1 MKRILLSLTA
11 IFVVMTIA
19 ARTQLPRTV
28 QGVPYTPKSADGKLR
43 AASDWEWVTPDD
55 MAGDANFTFD
65 MIKNWTGEG
74 ENKAALVIQWN
85 YDDEPAALVFGY
97 RWTGQATGADMLKA
111 VVKNN
116 PRLYA
121 LMQYTNVS
129 SPTDPNG
136 GYTINGIGWDVDDDG
151 DIALIDTG
159 NGNQVYESEDGFFEH
174 PRGYKPGQGGSSD
187 YDYDNWKARDTD
199 DMWWAGWYTGY
210 WSYWVKDN
218 ATDNFSYSSWGAS
231 GRVLENGSWDG
242 WNFAPGMSSQNWK
255 SFVAAPLPIPADAKT
270 VFVNEGLRYELKSYS
285 AKTVK
290 LTAPETGVYTGEVTV
305 PSTFVD
311 EGVTYTVVEVDKN
324 AFANSTVTTVSL
336 PATVTAIGKE
346 AFKNSTIATLNVP
359 SVDGVTKIGDGV
371 FSGCSNFA
379 TLFVPSSMTSIPDS
393 MFEGTAIAGIKFPA
407 HVEAVGKRAFAACQK
422 LAGVEIPTT
431 ITAIGEEAFAES
443 NAITSVKVAST
454 YPVAIADNVFSAGA
468 YANATLEVPNGYTAD
483 YAAAAGWKNFTNV
496 SEYVLDVKVGD
507 IFKVGGMTYA
517 VTAVGESN
525 TVKATY
531 CKVEGTPERKKI
543 EAANKAG
550 YVGEITIPASV
561 TFQNVN
567 FNVTEMSDSTFY
579 GASELTLARIIA
591 PVVSLG
597 DYAFYDCGKLESVDL
612 PSTLKK
618 LGTCAFAYCKSIP
631 SVTLPDGLVDFGE
644 ERTFAWCSK
653 LSEINFPEGVTAL
666 PKYCFYGT
674 GFPGIRLP
682 STIKTVGN
690 NLFQSCP
697 SLRKVIIEDGL
708 TEIPDYMF
716 SSCSSL
722 VAVKMPDTA
731 TKIGSYVFQNC
742 TSLLNPILPA
752 GLTEVPNYMFS
763 KCSALESINLPE
775 TVTSIGNYAFE
786 NCSSLEFSLPA
797 TVTNLGKG
805 AFKNC
810 KLIKEFTMPAAMT
823 EIPNSLFAGCE
834 GLTTLKIGESVNAI
848 KGYAFD
854 GCNML
859 ANIVYADGQ
868 TGVNLPST
876 LTSIEAYAFRG
887 CNAVGTLVLPEA
899 LASLPSY
906 AFENSGLNRLV
917 LPQKKMNYNNTNLVY
932 GCKGIKVY
940 SPVTEPGTTGS
951 YTWRVKN
958 GSPATFAEIV
968 VPVGCKSA
976 YSGIDYW
983 GKSNLTELQLEEIQV
998 VEGSAKKVGGNLV
1011 LSGRIAGTYDDAH
1024 APAAFTQF
1032 NDGMLFKGKTVK
1044 VICKMMPKT
1053 LDIAKAASMTE
1064 TTVGDDA
1071 TFTVTVP
1078 DTDDTDMLRLI
1089 VQYEENGSTYTAGYP
1104 EMIEVEKTFAF
1115 SDAEYDAHFDESF
1128 TPTLVFYKD
1137 VYSLDKI
1144 EFSSSNTEVASVN
1157 KRTGAVSVKRVEGDA
1172 VITAALKTDPAVNAT
1187 MTVHAALRNPVTG
1200 FVLGNGD
1207 KTINLTY
1214 LDILALSPTV
1224 EPANAD
1230 IQTYDISVSDPE
1242 VATTYAAKAF
1252 NPLRSFWE
1260 LITHKTGTV
1269 DVTFTSQDGSGAST
1283 TYTVNVLEPN
1293 REPLADSYQNGTFWL
1308 NEDWF
1313 GHSNGSINYITD
1325 KGELKYRVYEA
1336 QNQYQSFGCTS
1347 QYGIIHGDKL
1357 IVMSKQATDGG
1368 DPRKGGGRVV
1378 VADAKTLKKLA
1389 AFDYIGA
1396 DTDGDGN
1403 GNGDGRACV
1412 GVSEDKVYL
1421 GSTAGIQVLDTR
1433 KLTLGGMV
1441 DGITSGENQYNGQIG
1456 DMVAIGKYAFAIQQ
1470 GVGVH
1475 VIDIATDKVVKTFPV
1490 ESDDASGV
1498 SGMGYP
1504 QGITVTADGNVWV
1517 ATTADASKG
1526 LCTFRCIDPNTL
1538 DVTDSVELP
1547 EGQRVTCGWGA
1558 WRSTN
1563 FFASKSENAIWYG
1576 AGVEASIV
1584 SGNTGYYKWT
1594 VGSDIAGIKPVFVFP
1609 NNLPGVDSNTFQA
1622 PYAGVRY
1629 DDRKNQLLVAA
1640 THGASSNYRYNW
1652 LHFVDCKTGDIVN
1665 TIKLKDYYWFPSMPI
1680 FPDKYAPEFSDLPEV
1695 RVDLAKVGD
1704 IFTIDLKDYVTDK
1717 DNIDAAIRLSIVGGD
1732 AVAAD
1737 NTVSDKSLV
1746 NATLENG
1753 VLTITPLIAGRGNL
1767 NVKAESNGKTTTVS
1781 IPYAVENSDS
1791 GIHNVDGAAGT
1802 LSVCDNIVTVKNMA
1816 GTTFAVYDMAGRVV
1830 GAFVADSDCARVAL
1844 TLPSGVYVVA
1854 ATSGSHTLK
1863 FSIK

>member
-43 AASDWEWVTPDD
+43 AASDWEWATPDD

-65 MIKNWTGEG
+65 MIKNWTGDG
-74 ENKAALVIQWN
+74 ENQAALVIQWN

-174 PRGYKPGQGGSSD
+174 PRGYKPGSGGSSD

-199 DMWWAGWYTGY
+199 DMWGAGWYSSY

-218 ATDNFSYSSWGAS
+218 AKDKFSYSSWGAS

-242 WNFAPGMSSQNWK
+242 WNFAAGMSPHDWK

-290 LTAPETGVYTGEVTV
+290 LTAPETGVYTGEVAV

-324 AFANSTVTTVSL
+324 AFANSTVTTVTL

-407 HVEAVGKRAFAACQK
+407 HVEAVGKRAFAACQQ

-525 TVKATY
+525 NVKATY
-531 CKVEGTPERKKI
+531 CKVEGTPDRKKI

-561 TFQNVN
+561 TFQNVD

-597 DYAFYDCGKLESVDL
+597 DYAFFDCTKLESVDL
-612 PSTLKK
+612 PSTLKR
-618 LGTCAFAYCKSIP
+618 LGTYAFAYCKSMP
-631 SVTLPDGLVDFGE
+631 SVTLPDGLTDFGE
-644 ERTFAWCSK
+644 ARTFAWCSK

-666 PKYCFYGT
+666 PEYCFYGT

-682 STIKTVGN
+682 STLRTVGR

-731 TKIGSYVFQNC
+731 TKIG
-742 TSLLNPILPA
+742 
-752 GLTEVPNYMFS
+752 
-763 KCSALESINLPE
+763 K
-775 TVTSIGNYAFE
+775 
-786 NCSSLEFSLPA
+786 
-797 TVTNLGKG
+797 
-805 AFKNC
+805 
-810 KLIKEFTMPAAMT
+810 
-823 EIPNSLFAGCE
+823 
-834 GLTTLKIGESVNAI
+834 SVNAI

-887 CNAVGTLVLPEA
+887 CKAVGTLVLPEA

-906 AFENSGLNRLV
+906 VFENAGLNRLV

-932 GCKGIKVY
+932 GCTGIKVY
-940 SPVTEPGTTGS
+940 SPVTEPGTAGS

-968 VPVGCKSA
+968 VPAGCKSA
-976 YSGIDYW
+976 YSSIDYW
-983 GKSNLTELQLEEIQV
+983 GKSKLTELQLEEILV

-1024 APAAFTQF
+1024 APTAFTQF

-1071 TFTVTVP
+1071 TFTVTMP
-1078 DTDDTDMLRLI
+1078 DTENADMLRLI
-1089 VQYEENGSTYTAGYP
+1089 VQYEDNGSTYTAGYP
-1104 EMIEVEKTFAF
+1104 EMINVEKTFAF
-1115 SDAEYDAHFDESF
+1115 SNAEYDAHFDESF
-1128 TPTLVFYKD
+1128 TPTLEFYND
-1137 VYSLDKI
+1137 AYSLDKI
-1144 EFSSSNTEVASVN
+1144 EFSSSDTKVASVN

-1172 VITAALKTDPAVNAT
+1172 VITAALKTDPAVKAT

-1325 KGELKYRVYEA
+1325 KGELKYHVYEA
-1336 QNQYQSFGCTS
+1336 QNKYESFGCTS

-1433 KLTLGGMV
+1433 TLTLGGMV
-1441 DGITSGENQYNGQIG
+1441 DGIASGANKYNGQIG

-1517 ATTADASKG
+1517 ATTAGASKG

-1609 NNLPGVDSNTFQA
+1609 NNLEGVDSKTFQA
-1622 PYAGVRY
+1622 PYACVRY
-1629 DDRKNQLLVAA
+1629 DDRKDQLLVAA
-1640 THGASSNYRYNW
+1640 THGSSSNFRYNW

-1665 TIKLKDYYWFPSMPI
+1665 TLKMKDYYWFPSMPI
-1680 FPDKYAPEFSDLPEV
+1680 FPDKYAPEFAELPEV
-1695 RVDLAKVGD
+1695 SVDLAKAGD
-1704 IFTIDLKDYVTDK
+1704 VFTINLKDYVTDK
-1717 DNIDAAIRLSIVGGD
+1717 DNIDAAIRLSLVDGD
-1732 AVAAD
+1732 AEDKLIDAA
-1737 NTVSDKSLV
+1737 
-1746 NATLENG
+1746 LEDG
-1753 VLTITPLIAGRGNL
+1753 VLTITPVYAGKGSV

-1781 IPYAVENSDS
+1781 IPYAVEDSAS
-1791 GIHNVDGAAGT
+1791 GIHNVNGAAGT

-1816 GTTFAVYDMAGRVV
+1816 GTTFVVYDMAGRVV

-1863 FSIK
+1863 FTIQ

>member
-28 QGVPYTPKSADGKLR
+28 QGVPYTPKAADGKLR
-43 AASDWEWVTPDD
+43 AASDWEWATPDD

-199 DMWWAGWYTGY
+199 DMWGAGWYSSY

-218 ATDNFSYSSWGAS
+218 ATDKFSYSSWGAS

-242 WNFAPGMSSQNWK
+242 WNFAPGMSPHDWK

-290 LTAPETGVYTGEVTV
+290 LTAPETGVYTGEVAV

-324 AFANSTVTTVSL
+324 AFANSTVTTVTL

-359 SVDGVTKIGDGV
+359 SVDGVTKIGDGA
-371 FSGCSNFA
+371 FFGCSNFA

-393 MFEGTAIAGIKFPA
+393 MFEGTAIADIKFPA
-407 HVEAVGKRAFAACQK
+407 HVEAVGKRAFATCQQ

-431 ITAIGEEAFAES
+431 ITAIGDEAFAES

-454 YPVAIADNVFSAGA
+454 YPVAIADNVFSAEA

-483 YAAAAGWKNFTNV
+483 YAAAAGWKKFTKV

-525 TVKATY
+525 NVKATY
-531 CKVEGTPERKKI
+531 CKVEGTPDRKKI

-561 TFQNVN
+561 TFQNVD

-597 DYAFYDCGKLESVDL
+597 DYAFFDCTKLESVDL
-612 PSTLKK
+612 PSTLKR
-618 LGTCAFAYCKSIP
+618 LGTYAFAYCKSMP
-631 SVTLPDGLVDFGE
+631 SVT
-644 ERTFAWCSK
+644 
-653 LSEINFPEGVTAL
+653 
-666 PKYCFYGT
+666 
-674 GFPGIRLP
+674 
-682 STIKTVGN
+682 
-690 NLFQSCP
+690 
-697 SLRKVIIEDGL
+697 
-708 TEIPDYMF
+708 
-716 SSCSSL
+716 
-722 VAVKMPDTA
+722 
-731 TKIGSYVFQNC
+731 
-742 TSLLNPILPA
+742 LPA

-763 KCSALESINLPE
+763 KCSSMESIELPE

-786 NCSSLEFSLPA
+786 DCSSLEFSLPA
-797 TVTNLGKG
+797 GVTNLGKG

-823 EIPNSLFAGCE
+823 EIPNSLFAGCV
-834 GLTTLKIGESVNAI
+834 GLTTLKIGKSVNAI

-887 CNAVGTLVLPEA
+887 CKAVGTLVLPEA

-906 AFENSGLNRLV
+906 VFENAGLNRLV

-932 GCKGIKVY
+932 GCTGIKVY
-940 SPVTEPGTTGS
+940 SPVTEPGATGS

-968 VPVGCKSA
+968 VPAGCESA
-976 YSGIDYW
+976 YSSIYYW
-983 GKSNLTELQLEEIQV
+983 GKSKLTTLQLEGIQL

-1011 LSGRIAGTYDDAH
+1011 ISGRIAGTYDDAH

-1032 NDGMLFKGKTVK
+1032 NDGVLFKGKTVK
-1044 VICKMMPKT
+1044 VVCKMTSAT

-1071 TFTVTVP
+1071 TFTVTMP
-1078 DTDDTDMLRLI
+1078 DTENADMLRLI
-1089 VQYEENGSTYTAGYP
+1089 VQYEDNGSTYTAGYP
-1104 EMIEVEKTFAF
+1104 EMINVEKTFAF
-1115 SDAEYDAHFDESF
+1115 TDAEYDAHFDESF
-1128 TPTLVFYKD
+1128 TPTLEFYSD
-1137 VYSLDKI
+1137 AYSLDKI
-1144 EFSSSNTEVASVN
+1144 EFSSSNTKVASVN

-1172 VITAALKTDPAVNAT
+1172 VITAALKTDPAVKAT
-1187 MTVHAALRNPVTG
+1187 ITVHAALRNPVTG

-1230 IQTYDISVSDPE
+1230 IQTYDVSVSDPE
-1242 VATTYAAKAF
+1242 VATTYAARAF
-1252 NPLRSFWE
+1252 NPSRSFWE

-1313 GHSNGSINYITD
+1313 GHSNGSINYIAD
-1325 KGELKYRVYEA
+1325 NGEMKYRVYES
-1336 QNQYQSFGCTS
+1336 QNKYESFGCTS
-1347 QYGIIHGDKL
+1347 QYGIIYGDKL

-1403 GNGDGRACV
+1403 GDGDGRACV
-1412 GVSEDKVYL
+1412 GVSENKVYL

-1433 KLTLGGMV
+1433 TLTLGGMV
-1441 DGITSGENQYNGQIG
+1441 DGIASGENQYNGQIG

-1490 ESDDASGV
+1490 ESNDASGV

-1517 ATTADASKG
+1517 ATTAGASSG
-1526 LCTFRCIDPNTL
+1526 LCTFRCIDPSTL
-1538 DVTDSVELP
+1538 DVTDSVDLP

-1594 VGSDIAGIKPVFVFP
+1594 VGSDIAGIQPVFVFP
-1609 NNLPGVDSNTFQA
+1609 NNLAGVDSKTFQA

-1695 RVDLAKVGD
+1695 SVDLAKDGD

-1737 NTVSDKSLV
+1737 NTVSDKRLV

-1753 VLTITPLIAGRGNL
+1753 VLTITPLIAGHGNL

-1781 IPYAVENSDS
+1781 IPYAVEDSAS

-1816 GTTFAVYDMAGRVV
+1816 GTTFAVYDIAGRVV

-1854 ATSGSHTLK
+1854 STNGSHTLK
-1863 FSIK
+1863 FSIQ

>member
-28 QGVPYTPKSADGKLR
+28 QGVPYTPKAADGKLR
-43 AASDWEWVTPDD
+43 AASDWEWATPDD

-136 GYTINGIGWDVDDDG
+136 GYTLNGIGWDVDDDG

-159 NGNQVYESEDGFFEH
+159 KGNQVYESEDGFFEH

-199 DMWWAGWYTGY
+199 DMWGAGWYSSY
-210 WSYWVKDN
+210 WLYWVKDN
-218 ATDNFSYSSWGAS
+218 AKDKFSYSSWGVS

-242 WNFAPGMSSQNWK
+242 WNFAKGMMSSDWK

-290 LTAPETGVYTGEVTV
+290 LTAPETGVYTGEVAV

-324 AFANSTVTTVSL
+324 AFANSTVTTVTL

-359 SVDGVTKIGDGV
+359 SVDGVTKIGDGA
-371 FSGCSNFA
+371 FFGCSNFA

-393 MFEGTAIAGIKFPA
+393 MFEGTAIADIKFPA
-407 HVEAVGKRAFAACQK
+407 HVEAVGKRAFAACQQ

-431 ITAIGEEAFAES
+431 ITAIGDEAFAES

-525 TVKATY
+525 NVKATY
-531 CKVEGTPERKKI
+531 CKVEGTPDRKKI

-561 TFQNVN
+561 TFQNVD

-597 DYAFYDCGKLESVDL
+597 YYAFFDCTKLESVD
-612 PSTLKK
+612 
-618 LGTCAFAYCKSIP
+618 
-631 SVTLPDGLVDFGE
+631 
-644 ERTFAWCSK
+644 
-653 LSEINFPEGVTAL
+653 
-666 PKYCFYGT
+666 
-674 GFPGIRLP
+674 
-682 STIKTVGN
+682 
-690 NLFQSCP
+690 
-697 SLRKVIIEDGL
+697 
-708 TEIPDYMF
+708 
-716 SSCSSL
+716 
-722 VAVKMPDTA
+722 
-731 TKIGSYVFQNC
+731 
-742 TSLLNPILPA
+742 
-752 GLTEVPNYMFS
+752 
-763 KCSALESINLPE
+763 LPE

-797 TVTNLGKG
+797 GVTNLGKG

-823 EIPNSLFAGCE
+823 EIPNSLFAGCV
-834 GLTTLKIGESVNAI
+834 GLTTLKIGKSVNAI

-887 CNAVGTLVLPEA
+887 CKAVGTLVLPEA

-906 AFENSGLNRLV
+906 VFENAGLNRLV
-917 LPQKKMNYNNTNLVY
+917 LPQKKMNYNNMNLVY
-932 GCKGIKVY
+932 GCTGIKVY
-940 SPVTEPGTTGS
+940 SPVTEPGTAGS

-968 VPVGCKSA
+968 VPTGCKSA

-983 GKSNLTELQLEEIQV
+983 GKSKLTELQLEEIQL

-1011 LSGRIAGTYDDAH
+1011 LSGRIAGTYDDVRV
-1024 APAAFTQF
+1024 PAAFTQF
-1032 NDGMLFKGKTVK
+1032 NDGVLFKGKTVK
-1044 VICKMMPKT
+1044 VVCKMMPKT

-1078 DTDDTDMLRLI
+1078 DTEDTDMLRLI
-1089 VQYEENGSTYTAGYP
+1089 VQYEDNGSTYTAGYP
-1104 EMIEVEKTFAF
+1104 EMINVEKTFAF

-1128 TPTLVFYKD
+1128 TPTLEFYSD
-1137 VYSLDKI
+1137 AYSLDKI
-1144 EFSSSNTEVASVN
+1144 EFSSSDTKVASVN

-1172 VITAALKTDPAVNAT
+1172 VITAALKTDPAVKAT

-1230 IQTYDISVSDPE
+1230 IQTYDVSVSDPE
-1242 VATTYAAKAF
+1242 VATTYAARAF
-1252 NPLRSFWE
+1252 NPSRSFWE

-1313 GHSNGSINYITD
+1313 GHSNGSINYIAD
-1325 KGELKYRVYEA
+1325 NGELKYRVYES
-1336 QNQYQSFGCTS
+1336 QNKYESFGCTS
-1347 QYGIIHGDKL
+1347 QYGIIYGDKL

-1403 GNGDGRACV
+1403 GDGDGRACV
-1412 GVSEDKVYL
+1412 GVSENKVYL

-1433 KLTLGGMV
+1433 TLTLGGMV
-1441 DGITSGENQYNGQIG
+1441 DGIASGVNKYNGQIG

-1490 ESDDASGV
+1490 ESNDASGV
-1498 SGMGYP
+1498 SVIGYP

-1517 ATTADASKG
+1517 ATTAGASSG
-1526 LCTFRCIDPNTL
+1526 LCTFRCIDPSTL
-1538 DVTDSVELP
+1538 DVTDSVDLP

-1594 VGSDIAGIKPVFVFP
+1594 VGSDIAGIQPVFVFP
-1609 NNLPGVDSNTFQA
+1609 NNLPGVDSKTFQA

-1652 LHFVDCKTGDIVN
+1652 LHFVDCKTGDIVK

-1695 RVDLAKVGD
+1695 SVDLAKDGD

-1737 NTVSDKSLV
+1737 NTVSDKRLV

-1753 VLTITPLIAGRGNL
+1753 VLTITPLIAGHGNL

-1781 IPYAVENSDS
+1781 IPYAVEDSAS
-1791 GIHNVDGAAGT
+1791 GIHNADGAAGT

-1854 ATSGSHTLK
+1854 STNGSHTLK
-1863 FSIK
+1863 FSIQ

>member
-28 QGVPYTPKSADGKLR
+28 QGVPYTPKAADGKLR
-43 AASDWEWVTPDD
+43 AASDWEWATPDD

-136 GYTINGIGWDVDDDG
+136 GYTLNGIGWDVADDG

-159 NGNQVYESEDGFFEH
+159 KGNQVYESEDGFFEH

-199 DMWWAGWYTGY
+199 DMWGAGWYSSY

-218 ATDNFSYSSWGAS
+218 AKDKFSYSSWGVS

-242 WNFAPGMSSQNWK
+242 WNFAKGMMSSDWK

-290 LTAPETGVYTGEVTV
+290 LTAPETGVYTGEVAV

-324 AFANSTVTTVSL
+324 AFANSTVTTVTL
-336 PATVTAIGKE
+336 PATVTAI
-346 AFKNSTIATLNVP
+346 
-359 SVDGVTKIGDGV
+359 
-371 FSGCSNFA
+371 
-379 TLFVPSSMTSIPDS
+379 
-393 MFEGTAIAGIKFPA
+393 
-407 HVEAVGKRAFAACQK
+407 
-422 LAGVEIPTT
+422 
-431 ITAIGEEAFAES
+431 
-443 NAITSVKVAST
+443 
-454 YPVAIADNVFSAGA
+454 
-468 YANATLEVPNGYTAD
+468 
-483 YAAAAGWKNFTNV
+483 
-496 SEYVLDVKVGD
+496 
-507 IFKVGGMTYA
+507 
-517 VTAVGESN
+517 
-525 TVKATY
+525 
-531 CKVEGTPERKKI
+531 
-543 EAANKAG
+543 
-550 YVGEITIPASV
+550 
-561 TFQNVN
+561 
-567 FNVTEMSDSTFY
+567 
-579 GASELTLARIIA
+579 
-591 PVVSLG
+591 
-597 DYAFYDCGKLESVDL
+597 
-612 PSTLKK
+612 
-618 LGTCAFAYCKSIP
+618 
-631 SVTLPDGLVDFGE
+631 
-644 ERTFAWCSK
+644 
-653 LSEINFPEGVTAL
+653 
-666 PKYCFYGT
+666 
-674 GFPGIRLP
+674 
-682 STIKTVGN
+682 
-690 NLFQSCP
+690 
-697 SLRKVIIEDGL
+697 
-708 TEIPDYMF
+708 
-716 SSCSSL
+716 
-722 VAVKMPDTA
+722 
-731 TKIGSYVFQNC
+731 
-742 TSLLNPILPA
+742 
-752 GLTEVPNYMFS
+752 
-763 KCSALESINLPE
+763 
-775 TVTSIGNYAFE
+775 
-786 NCSSLEFSLPA
+786 
-797 TVTNLGKG
+797 GKG

-823 EIPNSLFAGCE
+823 EIPNSLFAGCV
-834 GLTTLKIGESVNAI
+834 GLTTLKIGKSVNAI

-906 AFENSGLNRLV
+906 VFENAGLNRLV

-932 GCKGIKVY
+932 GCTGIKVY

-951 YTWRVKN
+951 YAWRVKN

-968 VPVGCKSA
+968 VPTGCKSA

-983 GKSNLTELQLEEIQV
+983 GKSKLTELQLEEIQL

-1011 LSGRIAGTYDDAH
+1011 LSGRIAGTYDDVR

-1032 NDGMLFKGKTVK
+1032 NDGVLFKGKTVK
-1044 VICKMMPKT
+1044 VVCKMMPKT

-1078 DTDDTDMLRLI
+1078 DTEDTDMLRLI
-1089 VQYEENGSTYTAGYP
+1089 VQYEDNGSTYTAGYP
-1104 EMIEVEKTFAF
+1104 EMINVEKTFAF

-1128 TPTLVFYKD
+1128 TPTLEFYSD
-1137 VYSLDKI
+1137 AYSLDKI
-1144 EFSSSNTEVASVN
+1144 EFSSSNTKVASVN

-1172 VITAALKTDPAVNAT
+1172 VITAALKTDPAVKAT

-1517 ATTADASKG
+1517 ATTAGASSG
-1526 LCTFRCIDPNTL
+1526 LCTFRCIDPSTL
-1538 DVTDSVELP
+1538 DVTDSVDLP

-1594 VGSDIAGIKPVFVFP
+1594 VGSDIAGIQPVFVFP
-1609 NNLPGVDSNTFQA
+1609 NNLPGVDSKTFQA

-1652 LHFVDCKTGDIVN
+1652 LHFVDCKTGDIVK

-1680 FPDKYAPEFSDLPEV
+1680 FPDKYAPEFRDFPEV
-1695 RVDLAKVGD
+1695 SVDLAKDGD

-1737 NTVSDKSLV
+1737 NTVSDKRLV

-1753 VLTITPLIAGRGNL
+1753 VLTITPLIAGHGNL

-1781 IPYAVENSDS
+1781 IPYAVEDSAS
-1791 GIHNVDGAAGT
+1791 GIHNVDGSVGT

-1816 GTTFAVYDMAGRVV
+1816 GTTFAVYDMVGRVV
-1830 GAFVADSDCARVAL
+1830 GAFVAESDCARVAL

-1863 FSIK
+1863 FSIQ

>member
-28 QGVPYTPKSADGKLR
+28 QGVPYTPKAADGKLR
-43 AASDWEWVTPDD
+43 AASDWEWATPDD

-65 MIKNWTGEG
+65 MIKNWTGKG

-97 RWTGQATGADMLKA
+97 RWTGQATGADVLKA

-151 DIALIDTG
+151 DIALVDTG

-290 LTAPETGVYTGEVTV
+290 LTAPETGVYTGEVAV

-324 AFANSTVTTVSL
+324 AFANSTVTTVTL

-359 SVDGVTKIGDGV
+359 SVDGVTKIGDGA
-371 FSGCSNFA
+371 FFGCSNFA

-393 MFEGTAIAGIKFPA
+393 MFEGTAIADIKFPA
-407 HVEAVGKRAFAACQK
+407 HVEAVGKRAFNGCQQ
-422 LAGVEIPTT
+422 LAGVEIPAT
-431 ITAIGEEAFAES
+431 ITAIGDEAFAES

-525 TVKATY
+525 NVKATY
-531 CKVEGTPERKKI
+531 CKVEGTPDRKKI

-561 TFQNVN
+561 TFQNVD

-597 DYAFYDCGKLESVDL
+597 DYAFFDCTKLESVD
-612 PSTLKK
+612 
-618 LGTCAFAYCKSIP
+618 
-631 SVTLPDGLVDFGE
+631 
-644 ERTFAWCSK
+644 
-653 LSEINFPEGVTAL
+653 
-666 PKYCFYGT
+666 
-674 GFPGIRLP
+674 
-682 STIKTVGN
+682 
-690 NLFQSCP
+690 
-697 SLRKVIIEDGL
+697 
-708 TEIPDYMF
+708 
-716 SSCSSL
+716 
-722 VAVKMPDTA
+722 
-731 TKIGSYVFQNC
+731 
-742 TSLLNPILPA
+742 
-752 GLTEVPNYMFS
+752 
-763 KCSALESINLPE
+763 LPE

-797 TVTNLGKG
+797 GVTNLGKG

-823 EIPNSLFAGCE
+823 EIPNSLFAGCV
-834 GLTTLKIGESVNAI
+834 GLTTLKIGKSVNAI

-887 CNAVGTLVLPEA
+887 CKAVGTLVLPEA

-906 AFENSGLNRLV
+906 VFENAGLNRLV
-917 LPQKKMNYNNTNLVY
+917 LPQKKMNYNNTKLVY
-932 GCKGIKVY
+932 GCTGIKVY

-951 YTWRVKN
+951 YAWQVKD

-968 VPVGCKSA
+968 VPTGCKSA

-983 GKSNLTELQLEEIQV
+983 GKSNLTELQLEEIQL

-1011 LSGRIAGTYDDAH
+1011 LSGRIAGTYDDVR

-1032 NDGMLFKGKTVK
+1032 NDGVLFKGKTVK
-1044 VICKMMPKT
+1044 VVCKMMPKT

-1078 DTDDTDMLRLI
+1078 DTEDTDMLRLI
-1089 VQYEENGSTYTAGYP
+1089 VQYEDNGSTYTAGYP
-1104 EMIEVEKTFAF
+1104 EKINVEKTFAF

-1128 TPTLVFYKD
+1128 TPTLEFYSD
-1137 VYSLDKI
+1137 AYSLDKI
-1144 EFSSSNTEVASVN
+1144 EFSSSNTKVASVN

-1172 VITAALKTDPAVNAT
+1172 VITAALKTDPAVKVT

-1230 IQTYDISVSDPE
+1230 IQTYDVSVSDPE
-1242 VATTYAAKAF
+1242 VATTYAARAF
-1252 NPLRSFWE
+1252 NPSRSFWE

-1313 GHSNGSINYITD
+1313 GHSNGSINYIAD
-1325 KGELKYRVYEA
+1325 NGELKYRVYES
-1336 QNQYQSFGCTS
+1336 QNKYESFGCTS

-1403 GNGDGRACV
+1403 GDGDGRACV
-1412 GVSEDKVYL
+1412 GVSENKVYL

-1433 KLTLGGMV
+1433 TLTLGGMV
-1441 DGITSGENQYNGQIG
+1441 DGIASGANKYNGQIG

-1490 ESDDASGV
+1490 ESNDASGV

-1517 ATTADASKG
+1517 ATTAGASSG
-1526 LCTFRCIDPNTL
+1526 LCTFRCIDPSTL
-1538 DVTDSVELP
+1538 DVTDSVDLP

-1594 VGSDIAGIKPVFVFP
+1594 VGSDIAGIQPVFVFP
-1609 NNLPGVDSNTFQA
+1609 NNLPGVDSKTFQA

-1652 LHFVDCKTGDIVN
+1652 LHFVDCKTGDIVK

-1680 FPDKYAPEFSDLPEV
+1680 FPDKYAPEFSDFPEV
-1695 RVDLAKVGD
+1695 SVDLAKDGD

-1737 NTVSDKSLV
+1737 NTVSDKRLV
-1746 NATLENG
+1746 NATLDGG
-1753 VLTITPLIAGRGNL
+1753 VLTITPLIAGHGNL

-1781 IPYAVENSDS
+1781 IPYAVEDS
-1791 GIHNVDGAAGT
+1791 ALGIHNVDGAAGT

-1844 TLPSGVYVVA
+1844 TLPSGVYVIA

>member
-28 QGVPYTPKSADGKLR
+28 QGVPYTPKAADGKLR
-43 AASDWEWVTPDD
+43 AASDWEWATPDD

-199 DMWWAGWYTGY
+199 DMWGAGWYSSY

-218 ATDNFSYSSWGAS
+218 AKDKFSYSSWGAS

-242 WNFAPGMSSQNWK
+242 WNFAAGMSPHDWK

-290 LTAPETGVYTGEVTV
+290 LTAPETGVYTGEVAV

-324 AFANSTVTTVSL
+324 AFANSTVTTVTL

-359 SVDGVTKIGDGV
+359 SVDGVTKIGDGA
-371 FSGCSNFA
+371 FFGCSNFA

-393 MFEGTAIAGIKFPA
+393 MFEGTAIADIKFPA
-407 HVEAVGKRAFAACQK
+407 HVEAVGKRAFAACQQ
-422 LAGVEIPTT
+422 LAGVEIPAT
-431 ITAIGEEAFAES
+431 ITAIGDEAFAES

-483 YAAAAGWKNFTNV
+483 YAVAAGWKKFTKV

-525 TVKATY
+525 NVKATY
-531 CKVEGTPERKKI
+531 CKVEGTPDRKKI

-597 DYAFYDCGKLESVDL
+597 DYAFFDCTKLESVDL
-612 PSTLKK
+612 PSTLKR
-618 LGTCAFAYCKSIP
+618 LGTYAFAYCKSMP
-631 SVTLPDGLVDFGE
+631 SVTLPD
-644 ERTFAWCSK
+644 
-653 LSEINFPEGVTAL
+653 
-666 PKYCFYGT
+666 
-674 GFPGIRLP
+674 
-682 STIKTVGN
+682 
-690 NLFQSCP
+690 
-697 SLRKVIIEDGL
+697 
-708 TEIPDYMF
+708 
-716 SSCSSL
+716 
-722 VAVKMPDTA
+722 
-731 TKIGSYVFQNC
+731 
-742 TSLLNPILPA
+742 

-763 KCSALESINLPE
+763 KCSSMESIELPE

-797 TVTNLGKG
+797 GVTNLGKG

-834 GLTTLKIGESVNAI
+834 GLTTLKIGKSVNAI

-887 CNAVGTLVLPEA
+887 CKAVGTLVLPEA

-906 AFENSGLNRLV
+906 VFENAGLNRLV

-932 GCKGIKVY
+932 GCTGIKVY
-940 SPVTEPGTTGS
+940 SPVTEPGATGS

-968 VPVGCKSA
+968 VPAGCESA
-976 YSGIDYW
+976 YSSIYYW
-983 GKSNLTELQLEEIQV
+983 GKSKLTALQLEGIQL
-998 VEGSAKKVGGNLV
+998 VEGSAKKAGGNLV
-1011 LSGRIAGTYDDAH
+1011 ISGRIAGTYDDAH

-1032 NDGMLFKGKTVK
+1032 NDGVLFKGKTVK
-1044 VICKMMPKT
+1044 VVCKMTSAT
-1053 LDIAKAASMTE
+1053 LDIAKAASVTE

-1071 TFTVTVP
+1071 TFTVTMP
-1078 DTDDTDMLRLI
+1078 DTENADMLRLI
-1089 VQYEENGSTYTAGYP
+1089 VQYEDNGSTYTAGYP
-1104 EMIEVEKTFAF
+1104 EMINVEKTFAF
-1115 SDAEYDAHFDESF
+1115 TDAEYDAHFDESF
-1128 TPTLVFYKD
+1128 TPTLEFYSD
-1137 VYSLDKI
+1137 AYSLDKI
-1144 EFSSSNTEVASVN
+1144 EFSSSNTKVASVN

-1172 VITAALKTDPAVNAT
+1172 VITAALKTDPAVKT
-1187 MTVHAALRNPVTG
+1187 TITVHAALRNPVTG

-1230 IQTYDISVSDPE
+1230 IQTYDVSVSDPE
-1242 VATTYAAKAF
+1242 VATTYAARAF
-1252 NPLRSFWE
+1252 NPSRSFWE

-1313 GHSNGSINYITD
+1313 GHSNGSINYIAD
-1325 KGELKYRVYEA
+1325 NGELKYHVYES
-1336 QNQYQSFGCTS
+1336 QNKYESFGCTS
-1347 QYGIIHGDKL
+1347 QYGIIYGDKL

-1403 GNGDGRACV
+1403 GDGDGRACV
-1412 GVSEDKVYL
+1412 GVSENKVYL

-1433 KLTLGGMV
+1433 TLTLGGMV
-1441 DGITSGENQYNGQIG
+1441 DGIASGENKYNGQIG

-1490 ESDDASGV
+1490 ESNDA

-1517 ATTADASKG
+1517 ATTAGASSG
-1526 LCTFRCIDPNTL
+1526 LCTFRCIDPSTL
-1538 DVTDSVELP
+1538 DVTDSVDLP

-1594 VGSDIAGIKPVFVFP
+1594 VGSDIAGIQPVFVFP
-1609 NNLPGVDSNTFQA
+1609 NNLPGVDSKTFQA

-1652 LHFVDCKTGDIVN
+1652 LHFVDCKTGDIVK

-1680 FPDKYAPEFSDLPEV
+1680 FPDKYAPEFSDFPEV
-1695 RVDLAKVGD
+1695 SVDLAKDGD

-1737 NTVSDKSLV
+1737 NTVSDKRLV

-1753 VLTITPLIAGRGNL
+1753 VLTITPLIAGHGNL

-1781 IPYAVENSDS
+1781 IPYAVEDSAS

-1854 ATSGSHTLK
+1854 STNGSHTLK
-1863 FSIK
+1863 FSIQ

>member
-28 QGVPYTPKSADGKLR
+28 QGVPYTPKAADGKLR
-43 AASDWEWVTPDD
+43 AASDWEWATPDD

-136 GYTINGIGWDVDDDG
+136 GYTLNGIGWDVDDDG

-159 NGNQVYESEDGFFEH
+159 KGNQVYESEDGFFEH

-199 DMWWAGWYTGY
+199 DMWGAGWYSSY

-218 ATDNFSYSSWGAS
+218 AKDKFSYSSWGVS

-242 WNFAPGMSSQNWK
+242 WNFAKGMMSSDWK

-290 LTAPETGVYTGEVTV
+290 LTAPETGVYTGEVAV

-324 AFANSTVTTVSL
+324 AFANSTVTTVTL

-359 SVDGVTKIGDGV
+359 SVDGVTKIGDGA
-371 FSGCSNFA
+371 FFGCSNFA

-393 MFEGTAIAGIKFPA
+393 MFEGTAIADIKFPA
-407 HVEAVGKRAFAACQK
+407 HVEAVGKRAFAACQQ
-422 LAGVEIPTT
+422 LAGVEIPAT
-431 ITAIGEEAFAES
+431 ITAIGDEAFAES

-525 TVKATY
+525 NVKATY
-531 CKVEGTPERKKI
+531 CKVEGTPDRKKI

-561 TFQNVN
+561 TFQNVD

-597 DYAFYDCGKLESVDL
+597 DYAFFDCTKLESVDL
-612 PSTLKK
+612 PSTLKR
-618 LGTCAFAYCKSIP
+618 LGTYAFAYCKSMP
-631 SVTLPDGLVDFGE
+631 SVTLPDGLTDFGE
-644 ERTFAWCSK
+644 ARTFAWCSK

-666 PKYCFYGT
+666 PEYCFYGT
-674 GFPGIRLP
+674 GFSGIRLP
-682 STIKTVGN
+682 STLRTVGR

-708 TEIPDYMF
+708 TEIP
-716 SSCSSL
+716 
-722 VAVKMPDTA
+722 
-731 TKIGSYVFQNC
+731 
-742 TSLLNPILPA
+742 
-752 GLTEVPNYMFS
+752 
-763 KCSALESINLPE
+763 
-775 TVTSIGNYAFE
+775 
-786 NCSSLEFSLPA
+786 
-797 TVTNLGKG
+797 
-805 AFKNC
+805 
-810 KLIKEFTMPAAMT
+810 
-823 EIPNSLFAGCE
+823 NSLFAGCV
-834 GLTTLKIGESVNAI
+834 GLTTLKIGKSVNAI

-887 CNAVGTLVLPEA
+887 CKAVGTLVLPEA
-899 LASLPSY
+899 LASLPSNV
-906 AFENSGLNRLV
+906 FENAGLNRLV

-932 GCKGIKVY
+932 GCTGIKVY

-951 YTWRVKN
+951 YAWRVKN

-968 VPVGCKSA
+968 VPTGCKSA

-983 GKSNLTELQLEEIQV
+983 GKSKLTELQLEEIQL

-1011 LSGRIAGTYDDAH
+1011 LSGRIAGTYDDVR

-1032 NDGMLFKGKTVK
+1032 NDGVLFKGKTVK
-1044 VICKMMPKT
+1044 VVCKMMPKT

-1078 DTDDTDMLRLI
+1078 DTEDTDMLRLI
-1089 VQYEENGSTYTAGYP
+1089 VQYEDNGSTYTAGYP
-1104 EMIEVEKTFAF
+1104 EMINVEKTFAF

-1128 TPTLVFYKD
+1128 TPTLEFYSD
-1137 VYSLDKI
+1137 AYSLDKI
-1144 EFSSSNTEVASVN
+1144 EFSSSNTKVASVN

-1172 VITAALKTDPAVNAT
+1172 VITAALKTDPAVKAT

-1230 IQTYDISVSDPE
+1230 IQTYDVSVSDPE
-1242 VATTYAAKAF
+1242 VATTYAARAF
-1252 NPLRSFWE
+1252 NPSRSFWE

-1313 GHSNGSINYITD
+1313 GHSNGSINYIAD
-1325 KGELKYRVYEA
+1325 NGELKYRVYES
-1336 QNQYQSFGCTS
+1336 QNKYESFGCTS
-1347 QYGIIHGDKL
+1347 QYGIIYGDKL

-1403 GNGDGRACV
+1403 GDGDGRACV
-1412 GVSEDKVYL
+1412 GVSENKVYL

-1433 KLTLGGMV
+1433 TLTLGGMV
-1441 DGITSGENQYNGQIG
+1441 DGIASGANKYNGQIG

-1490 ESDDASGV
+1490 ESNDASGV
-1498 SGMGYP
+1498 SVIGYP

-1517 ATTADASKG
+1517 ATTAGASSG
-1526 LCTFRCIDPNTL
+1526 LCTFRCIDPSTL
-1538 DVTDSVELP
+1538 DVTDSVDLP

-1594 VGSDIAGIKPVFVFP
+1594 VGSDIAGIQPVFVFP
-1609 NNLPGVDSNTFQA
+1609 NNLPGVDSKTFQA

-1652 LHFVDCKTGDIVN
+1652 LHFVDCKTGDIVK

-1695 RVDLAKVGD
+1695 SVDLAKDGD

-1737 NTVSDKSLV
+1737 NTVSDKRLV

-1753 VLTITPLIAGRGNL
+1753 VLTITPLIAGHGNL

-1781 IPYAVENSDS
+1781 IPYAVEDSAS
-1791 GIHNVDGAAGT
+1791 GIHNADGAAGT

-1830 GAFVADSDCARVAL
+1830 GAFVAESDCARVAL

-1854 ATSGSHTLK
+1854 STNGSHTLK
-1863 FSIK
+1863 FSIQ

>member
-28 QGVPYTPKSADGKLR
+28 QGVPYTPKAADGKLR
-43 AASDWEWVTPDD
+43 AASDWEWATPDD

-199 DMWWAGWYTGY
+199 DMWGAGWYSSY

-242 WNFAPGMSSQNWK
+242 WNFAKDMMSSEWK

-290 LTAPETGVYTGEVTV
+290 LTAPETGVYTGEVAV

-324 AFANSTVTTVSL
+324 AFANSTVTTVTL

-359 SVDGVTKIGDGV
+359 SVDGVTKIGDGA
-371 FSGCSNFA
+371 FFGCSNFA

-393 MFEGTAIAGIKFPA
+393 MFEGTAIADIKFPA
-407 HVEAVGKRAFAACQK
+407 HVEAVGKRAFAACQQ

-431 ITAIGEEAFAES
+431 ITAIGDEAFAES

-454 YPVAIADNVFSAGA
+454 YPVAIADNVFSAEA

-483 YAAAAGWKNFTNV
+483 YAAAAGWKKFTKV

-525 TVKATY
+525 NVKATY
-531 CKVEGTPERKKI
+531 CKVEGTPDRKKI

-597 DYAFYDCGKLESVDL
+597 DYAFFDCTKLESVDL
-612 PSTLKK
+612 PSTLKR
-618 LGTCAFAYCKSIP
+618 LGTYAFAYCKSMP
-631 SVTLPDGLVDFGE
+631 SVTLPDGLTDLGE
-644 ERTFAWCSK
+644 ARTFAWCSK
-653 LSEINFPEGVTAL
+653 LSDINFPEGVTAL
-666 PKYCFYGT
+666 PEYCFYGT
-674 GFPGIRLP
+674 GFSGIRLP
-682 STIKTVGN
+682 STLRTVGR

-708 TEIPDYMF
+708 TEISDYMF

-722 VAVKMPDTA
+722 VVVKMPDTA
-731 TKIGSYVFQNC
+731 TKIGNYVFQNC
-742 TSLLNPILPA
+742 TSLPSY
-752 GLTEVPNYMFS
+752 V
-763 KCSALESINLPE
+763 
-775 TVTSIGNYAFE
+775 FE
-786 NCSSLEFSLPA
+786 NA
-797 TVTNLGKG
+797 
-805 AFKNC
+805 
-810 KLIKEFTMPAAMT
+810 
-823 EIPNSLFAGCE
+823 
-834 GLTTLKIGESVNAI
+834 
-848 KGYAFD
+848 
-854 GCNML
+854 
-859 ANIVYADGQ
+859 
-868 TGVNLPST
+868 
-876 LTSIEAYAFRG
+876 
-887 CNAVGTLVLPEA
+887 
-899 LASLPSY
+899 
-906 AFENSGLNRLV
+906 GLNRLV

-932 GCKGIKVY
+932 GCTGIKVY
-940 SPVTEPGTTGS
+940 SPVTEPGATGS

-968 VPVGCKSA
+968 VPAGCESA
-976 YSGIDYW
+976 YSSIDYW
-983 GKSNLTELQLEEIQV
+983 GKSKLTALQLEGIQL
-998 VEGSAKKVGGNLV
+998 VEGSAKKAGGNLV
-1011 LSGRIAGTYDDAH
+1011 ISGRIAGTYDDAH
-1024 APAAFTQF
+1024 APVAFTQF
-1032 NDGMLFKGKTVK
+1032 NDGVLFKGKTVK
-1044 VICKMMPKT
+1044 VVCKMTSAT

-1071 TFTVTVP
+1071 TFTVTMP
-1078 DTDDTDMLRLI
+1078 DTENADMLRLI
-1089 VQYEENGSTYTAGYP
+1089 VQYEDNGSTYTAGYP
-1104 EMIEVEKTFAF
+1104 EMINVEKTFAF
-1115 SDAEYDAHFDESF
+1115 TDAEYDAHFDESF
-1128 TPTLVFYKD
+1128 TPTLEFYSD
-1137 VYSLDKI
+1137 AYSLDKI
-1144 EFSSSNTEVASVN
+1144 EFSSSNTKVASVN

-1172 VITAALKTDPAVNAT
+1172 VITAALKTDPAVKAT

-1594 VGSDIAGIKPVFVFP
+1594 VGSDIAGIQPVFVFP
-1609 NNLPGVDSNTFQA
+1609 NNLPGVDSKTFQA

-1652 LHFVDCKTGDIVN
+1652 LHFVDCKTGDIVK

-1695 RVDLAKVGD
+1695 SVDLAKDGD

-1737 NTVSDKSLV
+1737 NTVSDKRLV

-1753 VLTITPLIAGRGNL
+1753 VLTITPLIAGHGNL

-1781 IPYAVENSDS
+1781 IPYAVEDSAS

-1854 ATSGSHTLK
+1854 STNGSHTLK
-1863 FSIK
+1863 FSIQ

>member
-1 MKRILLSLTA
+1 M
-11 IFVVMTIA
+11 
-19 ARTQLPRTV
+19 
-28 QGVPYTPKSADGKLR
+28 
-43 AASDWEWVTPDD
+43 
-55 MAGDANFTFD
+55 
-65 MIKNWTGEG
+65 
-74 ENKAALVIQWN
+74 
-85 YDDEPAALVFGY
+85 
-97 RWTGQATGADMLKA
+97 
-111 VVKNN
+111 VKNN

-151 DIALIDTG
+151 DIALVDTG

-290 LTAPETGVYTGEVTV
+290 LTAPETGVYTGEVAV

-324 AFANSTVTTVSL
+324 AFANSTVTTVTL

-359 SVDGVTKIGDGV
+359 SVDGVTKIGDGA
-371 FSGCSNFA
+371 FFGCSNFA

-393 MFEGTAIAGIKFPA
+393 MFEGTAIADIKFPA
-407 HVEAVGKRAFAACQK
+407 HVEAVGKRAFAACQQ
-422 LAGVEIPTT
+422 LAGVEIPAT
-431 ITAIGEEAFAES
+431 ITAIGDEAFAES

-525 TVKATY
+525 NVKATY
-531 CKVEGTPERKKI
+531 CKVEGTPDRKKI

-561 TFQNVN
+561 TFQNVD

-597 DYAFYDCGKLESVDL
+597 DYAFFDCTKLESVDL
-612 PSTLKK
+612 PSTLKR
-618 LGTCAFAYCKSIP
+618 LGTYAFAYCKSMP
-631 SVTLPDGLVDFGE
+631 SVTLPDGLTDFGE
-644 ERTFAWCSK
+644 ARTFAWCSK

-666 PKYCFYGT
+666 PEYCFYGT

-682 STIKTVGN
+682 STLRTVGR

-708 TEIPDYMF
+708 TEISDYMF

-731 TKIGSYVFQNC
+731 TKIGNYVFQNC
-742 TSLLNPILPA
+742 TSLPSC
-752 GLTEVPNYMFS
+752 V
-763 KCSALESINLPE
+763 
-775 TVTSIGNYAFE
+775 FE
-786 NCSSLEFSLPA
+786 NA
-797 TVTNLGKG
+797 
-805 AFKNC
+805 
-810 KLIKEFTMPAAMT
+810 
-823 EIPNSLFAGCE
+823 
-834 GLTTLKIGESVNAI
+834 
-848 KGYAFD
+848 
-854 GCNML
+854 
-859 ANIVYADGQ
+859 
-868 TGVNLPST
+868 
-876 LTSIEAYAFRG
+876 
-887 CNAVGTLVLPEA
+887 
-899 LASLPSY
+899 
-906 AFENSGLNRLV
+906 GLNRLV

-932 GCKGIKVY
+932 GCTGIKVY

-958 GSPATFAEIV
+958 GSPTTFAEIV
-968 VPVGCKSA
+968 VPTGCKSA

-983 GKSNLTELQLEEIQV
+983 GKSNLTELQLEEIQL

-1011 LSGRIAGTYDDAH
+1011 LSGRIAGTYDDVR

-1032 NDGMLFKGKTVK
+1032 NDGVLFKGKTVK
-1044 VICKMMPKT
+1044 VVCKMMPKT

-1078 DTDDTDMLRLI
+1078 DTEDTDMLRLI
-1089 VQYEENGSTYTAGYP
+1089 VQYEDNGSTYTAGYP
-1104 EMIEVEKTFAF
+1104 EMINVEKTFAF

-1128 TPTLVFYKD
+1128 TPTLEFYSD
-1137 VYSLDKI
+1137 AYSLDKI
-1144 EFSSSNTEVASVN
+1144 EFSSSNTKVASVN

-1172 VITAALKTDPAVNAT
+1172 VITAALKTDPAVKAT
-1187 MTVHAALRNPVTG
+1187 MTVHAALRTPVTG

-1230 IQTYDISVSDPE
+1230 IQTYDVSVSDPE
-1242 VATTYAAKAF
+1242 VATTYAARAF
-1252 NPLRSFWE
+1252 NPSRSFWE

-1313 GHSNGSINYITD
+1313 GHSNGSINYIAD
-1325 KGELKYRVYEA
+1325 NGELKYRVYES
-1336 QNQYQSFGCTS
+1336 QNKYESFGCTS
-1347 QYGIIHGDKL
+1347 QYGIIYGDKL

-1403 GNGDGRACV
+1403 GDGDGRACV
-1412 GVSEDKVYL
+1412 GVSENKVYL

-1433 KLTLGGMV
+1433 TLTLGGMV
-1441 DGITSGENQYNGQIG
+1441 DGIASGANKYNGQIG

-1490 ESDDASGV
+1490 ESNDASGV
-1498 SGMGYP
+1498 SVIGYP

-1517 ATTADASKG
+1517 ATTAGASSG
-1526 LCTFRCIDPNTL
+1526 LCTFRCIDPSTL
-1538 DVTDSVELP
+1538 DVTDSVDLP

-1594 VGSDIAGIKPVFVFP
+1594 VGSDIAGIQPVFVFP
-1609 NNLPGVDSNTFQA
+1609 NNLPGVDSKTFQA

-1652 LHFVDCKTGDIVN
+1652 LHFVDCKTGDIVK

-1695 RVDLAKVGD
+1695 SVDLAKDGD

-1717 DNIDAAIRLSIVGGD
+1717 DNIDAAIRLSIVVGD

-1737 NTVSDKSLV
+1737 NTVSDKRLV

-1753 VLTITPLIAGRGNL
+1753 VLTITPLIAGHGNL

-1781 IPYAVENSDS
+1781 IPYAVEDSAS
-1791 GIHNVDGAAGT
+1791 GIHNADGAAGT

-1854 ATSGSHTLK
+1854 STNGSHTLK
-1863 FSIK
+1863 FSIQ

>member
-19 ARTQLPRTV
+19 AKTQLPRTV

-43 AASDWEWVTPDD
+43 AASDWEWATPDD

-65 MIKNWTGEG
+65 MIKNWTGDG
-74 ENKAALVIQWN
+74 ENQAALVIQWN
-85 YDDEPAALVFGY
+85 YADEPAALVFGY

-136 GYTINGIGWDVDDDG
+136 GYTLNGIGWDVDDDG

-159 NGNQVYESEDGFFEH
+159 KGNQVYESEDGFFEH

-199 DMWWAGWYTGY
+199 DMWGAGWYSSY

-218 ATDNFSYSSWGAS
+218 AKDKFSYSSWGVS

-242 WNFAPGMSSQNWK
+242 WNFAKGMMSSDWK

-336 PATVTAIGKE
+336 PATVT
-346 AFKNSTIATLNVP
+346 
-359 SVDGVTKIGDGV
+359 
-371 FSGCSNFA
+371 
-379 TLFVPSSMTSIPDS
+379 
-393 MFEGTAIAGIKFPA
+393 
-407 HVEAVGKRAFAACQK
+407 
-422 LAGVEIPTT
+422 
-431 ITAIGEEAFAES
+431 
-443 NAITSVKVAST
+443 
-454 YPVAIADNVFSAGA
+454 
-468 YANATLEVPNGYTAD
+468 
-483 YAAAAGWKNFTNV
+483 
-496 SEYVLDVKVGD
+496 
-507 IFKVGGMTYA
+507 
-517 VTAVGESN
+517 
-525 TVKATY
+525 
-531 CKVEGTPERKKI
+531 
-543 EAANKAG
+543 
-550 YVGEITIPASV
+550 
-561 TFQNVN
+561 
-567 FNVTEMSDSTFY
+567 
-579 GASELTLARIIA
+579 
-591 PVVSLG
+591 
-597 DYAFYDCGKLESVDL
+597 
-612 PSTLKK
+612 
-618 LGTCAFAYCKSIP
+618 
-631 SVTLPDGLVDFGE
+631 
-644 ERTFAWCSK
+644 
-653 LSEINFPEGVTAL
+653 
-666 PKYCFYGT
+666 
-674 GFPGIRLP
+674 
-682 STIKTVGN
+682 
-690 NLFQSCP
+690 
-697 SLRKVIIEDGL
+697 
-708 TEIPDYMF
+708 
-716 SSCSSL
+716 
-722 VAVKMPDTA
+722 
-731 TKIGSYVFQNC
+731 
-742 TSLLNPILPA
+742 
-752 GLTEVPNYMFS
+752 
-763 KCSALESINLPE
+763 
-775 TVTSIGNYAFE
+775 
-786 NCSSLEFSLPA
+786 
-797 TVTNLGKG
+797 NLGKG

-823 EIPNSLFAGCE
+823 EIPNSLFAGCV
-834 GLTTLKIGESVNAI
+834 GLTTLKIGKSVNAI

-887 CNAVGTLVLPEA
+887 CKAVGTLVLPEA

-917 LPQKKMNYNNTNLVY
+917 LPQKKMNYSNTNLVY
-932 GCKGIKVY
+932 GCTGIKVY
-940 SPVTEPGTTGS
+940 SPVTEPGKAGS

-968 VPVGCKSA
+968 VPAGCKSA
-976 YSGIDYW
+976 YSSIDYW
-983 GKSNLTELQLEEIQV
+983 GKSKLTELQLEEIQV

-1024 APAAFTQF
+1024 APTAFTQF

-1089 VQYEENGSTYTAGYP
+1089 VQYETYTAGYP

-1128 TPTLVFYKD
+1128 TPTLEFYND
-1137 VYSLDKI
+1137 AYSLDKI
-1144 EFSSSNTEVASVN
+1144 EFSSSNTKVASVN

-1172 VITAALKTDPAVNAT
+1172 VITAALKTDPAVKAT

-1517 ATTADASKG
+1517 ATTAGASKG
-1526 LCTFRCIDPNTL
+1526 LCTFRCIDPSTL

-1609 NNLPGVDSNTFQA
+1609 NNLAGVDSKTFQA
-1622 PYAGVRY
+1622 PYACVRY
-1629 DDRKNQLLVAA
+1629 DDRKDQLLVAA

-1665 TIKLKDYYWFPSMPI
+1665 TLKMKDYYWFPSMPI

-1695 RVDLAKVGD
+1695 SVDLAKDGD

-1753 VLTITPLIAGRGNL
+1753 VLTITPLIAGHGNL

-1781 IPYAVENSDS
+1781 IPYAVEDSAS
-1791 GIHNVDGAAGT
+1791 GIHNADVAAGT

-1844 TLPSGVYVVA
+1844 TLPSGVYVIA
-1854 ATSGSHTLK
+1854 STGGSHTLK